1 MNLSYI
7 NENNKENDELSN
19 SIFHYNLLEET
30 NKSLS
35 NISDHNFEFI
45 CFNDLK
51 EEYIEKEIIN
61 KEKINLTLN
70 KNRGRKIR
78 YKSTKVHKIH
88 DKFKSDN
95 IQRKIQNHYMNF
107 IVSFINEVLINLGYQ
122 ERLYFL
128 SYKIK
133 LNITKYYFLNL
144 QGKNIEDILCNEIS
158 PKYNSKSKFINLSI
172 IQKIKNNPVIKSI
185 LSDSYLGLFK
195 RIYYKSIRK
204 INLNY
209 YGFNKEIILSKNVKL
224 YQDLL
229 NKSNDTFIDENY
241 RKRMNECVARKFL
254 LNSIFICN

>member
-1 MNLSYI
+1 
-7 NENNKENDELSN
+7 
-19 SIFHYNLLEET
+19 
-30 NKSLS
+30 
-35 NISDHNFEFI
+35 
-45 CFNDLK
+45 
-51 EEYIEKEIIN
+51 
-61 KEKINLTLN
+61 
-70 KNRGRKIR
+70 
-78 YKSTKVHKIH
+78 
-88 DKFKSDN
+88 
-95 IQRKIQNHYMNF
+95 MNF

-241 RKRMNECVARKFL
+241 KKRMNECVARKFL